1 MSRKFKATILL
12 MVVLLLVIGLMAGCS
27 KSGEKDVAQVEEKYT
42 PVEVEAAT
50 IKSIANILNFNGKV
64 YANEEIAVIP
74 KVIGTVTNVN
84 IELGDVVEKGTV
96 LFTIDKEDISKS
108 VEQAANAIEL
118 AKKGVAQAEN
128 GYNTA
133 VSNFEL
139 NKEKI
144 ENAQLNLERTRKL
157 YEEGAISKSQLEQT
171 ELAASEKNL
180 DVMEGQVNQ
189 AEIAH
194 QQALDQ
200 LKQAELS
207 YKQVA
212 SNLDN
217 TVVTA
222 PMDGVVSSLNV
233 KKGQIVINSQ
243 PAVTIVDADK
253 VFIQINVVENMVNK
267 FEVGQE
273 VEVNIPA
280 AFDGY
285 IPSTISYIGPTA
297 DMRSQLYPIKIYLE
311 NPDNKIK
318 QGMNGKVNIN
328 IDKSESTIVVK
339 SNAVLDKDD
348 KKIVY
353 VIEDD
358 IAIEKEVEV
367 GLDTGDFIE
376 IKSGIMEG
384 DKVIVVGQHYVENGG
399 KVKVVRGE

>member
-1 MSRKFKATILL
+1 MSRKFKATISL

-27 KSGEKDVAQVEEKYT
+27 KSGEKDVAQVEENYT
-42 PVEVEAAT
+42 PVEVEAAA
-50 IKSIANILNFNGKV
+50 IKSIANKLNFNGKV

-84 IELGDVVEKGTV
+84 IELGDVVDKGTV
-96 LFTIDKEDISKS
+96 LFTIDKDDISKS
-108 VEQAANAIEL
+108 VDQAANAIEL

-180 DVMEGQVNQ
+180 DIMEGQVNQ

-222 PMDGVVSSLNV
+222 PMDGIVSSLNV
-233 KKGQIVINSQ
+233 KKGQIITNSQ

-285 IPSTISYIGPTA
+285 IPSTISYISPTS

-328 IDKSESTIVVK
+328 MDQSESTIVVK

-353 VIEDD
+353 VVEDD
-358 IAIEKEVEV
+358 IAMEKEVEV

-376 IKSGIMEG
+376 IKSGIIEG
-384 DKVIVVGQHYVENGG
+384 DKVVVVGQHYVENGG

>member
-1 MSRKFKATILL
+1 
-12 MVVLLLVIGLMAGCS
+12 MAGCS
-27 KSGEKDVAQVEEKYT
+27 KSGEKDVAQVEENYT
-42 PVEVEAAT
+42 PVEVEAAA
-50 IKSIANILNFNGKV
+50 IKSIANKLNFNGKV

-84 IELGDVVEKGTV
+84 IELGDVVDKGTV
-96 LFTIDKEDISKS
+96 LFTIDKDDISKS
-108 VEQAANAIEL
+108 VDQAANAIEL

-180 DVMEGQVNQ
+180 DIMEGQVNQ

-222 PMDGVVSSLNV
+222 PMDGIVSSLNV
-233 KKGQIVINSQ
+233 KKGQIITNSQ

-285 IPSTISYIGPTA
+285 IPSTISYISPTS

-328 IDKSESTIVVK
+328 MDQSESTIVVK

-353 VIEDD
+353 VVEDD
-358 IAIEKEVEV
+358 IAMEKEVEV

-376 IKSGIMEG
+376 IKSGIIEG
-384 DKVIVVGQHYVENGG
+384 DKVVVVGQHYVENGG

>member
-285 IPSTISYIGPTA
+285 IPSTISYIGPTT

>member
-1 MSRKFKATILL
+1 MSRKFKATISL
-12 MVVLLLVIGLMAGCS
+12 MVVLLLVMGLMAGCS
-27 KSGEKDVAQVEEKYT
+27 KSGVKDVAQVEENYT
-42 PVEVEAAT
+42 PVEVEEAT
-50 IKSIANILNFNGKV
+50 IKSIANKLNFNGKV

-222 PMDGVVSSLNV
+222 PMDGVISSLNV
-233 KKGQIVINSQ
+233 KKGQIVTNSQ

-285 IPSTISYIGPTA
+285 IPSTISYIGPTT

>member
-285 IPSTISYIGPTA
+285 IPSTISYIGPTT

-328 IDKSESTIVVK
+328 MDKSESTIVVK

>member
-222 PMDGVVSSLNV
+222 PMDGVISSLNV
-233 KKGQIVINSQ
+233 KKGQIVTNSQ

-285 IPSTISYIGPTA
+285 IPSTISYIGPTT